1 MTPLNMTLAIIV
13 AFLAPLGDSYGQ
25 TNPSSPEAIAA
36 AARSLNDPE
45 FAALRDKL
53 AKQSAVVV
61 GAASSGQGN
70 YAKELV
76 NSPALAARASA
87 MAAENRQIEKQ
98 VGPKEIRLAQLSLPG
113 IDQFASDLKNGKY
126 VYSSSKGPEII
137 TLIRSLPMRD
147 DKEQIVILRQLQT
160 LSAQGYP
167 EAQNFVGNI
176 FEFGLFGNQQS
187 MVKAVEFYLAAAK
200 QRYQPALYNLALVS
214 YFGRA
219 GRANVEQAENL
230 LSQAHAI
237 GPESSYR
244 VCGMAAY
251 LEFRQGKQFES
262 VTYARNCKSPLA
274 NIPNVLYASS
284 APLPEKVKMLKDSIT
299 AGANDGFRI
308 LVQLTKSLPNDAE
321 YLSCKYTILDRVRFG
336 PVPRNLRDLAKDC
349 YFSQVPG
356 SMSPDGRARS
366 ELTIQGI
373 ASFVATESAA
383 FAQQRSTSKFHHEF
397 SVPFL
402 PYGQADVELFS
413 AIYSKGKQ

>member
-1 MTPLNMTLAIIV
+1 MIPTHITLAIAV
-13 AFLAPLGDSYGQ
+13 AFLAPLSDSYGQ
-25 TNPSSPEAIAA
+25 ANPSSPEAIAA
-36 AARSLNDPE
+36 AAKSLNDPE
-45 FAALRDKL
+45 FSALRDKV
-53 AKQSAVVV
+53 AKQSAAVV
-61 GAASSGQGN
+61 GAASGAQAN
-70 YAKELV
+70 YAKDLV
-76 NSPALAARASA
+76 NSPVVTAKAAA
-87 MAAENRQIEKQ
+87 MAADNRQIEKQ
-98 VGPKEIRLAQLSLPG
+98 VGPKEIRLAQLYLPG

-126 VYSSSKGPEII
+126 VYASSKGAEII
-137 TLIRSLPMRD
+137 MLIRSLPMRD
-147 DKEQIVILRQLQT
+147 EKEQVGILRQLQT

-167 EAQNFVGNI
+167 EAQNFIGNI

-187 MVKAVEFYLAAAK
+187 IGKAVEFYLAAAK

-251 LEFRQGKQFES
+251 LEYRQGKQLES

-274 NIPNVLYASS
+274 NIPNVVYASN
-284 APLPEKVKMLKDSIT
+284 APMPDKVKMLKDSIT

-308 LVQLTKSLPNDAE
+308 LVQLTKAVPNDAE
-321 YLSCKYTILDRVRFG
+321 FLNCKYTLLDRVRFG

-356 SMSPDGRARS
+356 AMLPDGRARS
-366 ELTIQGI
+366 EIAIQGI
-373 ASFVATESAA
+373 TGFVAAESAA
-383 FAQQRSTSKFHHEF
+383 FAQQRKTSKFHHEF

-413 AIYSKGKQ
+413 AIYSKGKP